1 MRKYGLKVI
10 NLFIVFLMVF
20 SSLVLPVSAKEA
32 ETLGDLRIAYENLV
46 AKKQANDNKTQAAKN
61 EIARKE
67 AAITQAEKDIHAA
80 EHDQEVA
87 QEKIDKSNVKISEL
101 TDEAEKILLYLQQV
115 EGQNAYV
122 EYVSGA
128 SSITDLISR
137 VEAVKQVTGYIQDT
151 MNNLEKEI
159 DNNEK
164 LKIDL
169 EKKQKKLSQQ
179 IVTYQGVIAAQYS
192 NIDSYD
198 KYALSID
205 EELEIAKQN
214 YDYYKKVCKENLGKT
229 NDSVKLEDCSKVPT
243 NSGWLKPLT
252 SGVTTST
259 VGTRWGSFHNA
270 MDIGGNPEGTK
281 IYAAAAGQVSGIVYR
296 SSCGGN
302 RVYIKVTVGGKK
314 YTTYYYHLL
323 KINVKVGDIVTQ
335 STVIG
340 TVGGGRSTSSKYG
353 GYDSCTTGAHLHY
366 GVATGWHNGHVGS
379 RSLVMAPPPGFP
391 NKTGYRFTSRT
402 DFYRP

>member
-67 AAITQAEKDIHAA
+67 AAIKQAEKDIHAA

-192 NIDSYD
+192 NI
-198 KYALSID
+198 
-205 EELEIAKQN
+205 
-214 YDYYKKVCKENLGKT
+214 
-229 NDSVKLEDCSKVPT
+229 
-243 NSGWLKPLT
+243 
-252 SGVTTST
+252 
-259 VGTRWGSFHNA
+259 R
-270 MDIGGNPEGTK
+270 
-281 IYAAAAGQVSGIVYR
+281 
-296 SSCGGN
+296 
-302 RVYIKVTVGGKK
+302 
-314 YTTYYYHLL
+314 
-323 KINVKVGDIVTQ
+323 
-335 STVIG
+335 
-340 TVGGGRSTSSKYG
+340 
-353 GYDSCTTGAHLHY
+353 
-366 GVATGWHNGHVGS
+366 
-379 RSLVMAPPPGFP
+379 
-391 NKTGYRFTSRT
+391 
-402 DFYRP
+402 